1 MMTEERF
8 HEDES
13 RGHARMDYAEARKK
27 SHEMQQR
34 IEWLLELQEHP
45 EQLTD
50 EQFLDEPS
58 GKAERQQILADDE
71 MRQLV
76 KQLGFAKRAF
86 KHDALKNDIPDVDA
100 EWEKFAVSHADELTN
115 AARAEGKLACT
126 MPCKE
131 EEDESQLDAL
141 DEDEHK
147 SRFVIRL
154 ATHKI
159 LGRAKRQSRAAASF
173 IGVLLASGI
182 AFAAIQVVRNI
193 NTPKPQ
199 LPTTEQ
205 TTIEPVTSLSADTV
219 KADTIPI
226 EPYIFDNVP
235 LDSMLT
241 AIAAAYGVGVEFEN
255 DAARGLRFHFVWKR
269 EDSLDRVVEKLN
281 TFEAVNIGME
291 GKTLVVR

>member
-1 MMTEERF
+1 MTEERF

-34 IEWLLELQEHP
+34 IEWLLELQDHP

-50 EQFLDEPS
+50 EQL
-58 GKAERQQILADDE
+58 QQILADGE
-71 MRQLV
+71 MSQLV

-86 KHDALKNDIPDVDA
+86 KHDALKNDTPDVEG
-100 EWEKFAVSHADELTN
+100 EWEKFAASHAEELTN

-131 EEDESQLDAL
+131 EEDESQLEIL
-141 DEDEHK
+141 DEGEYK
-147 SRFVIRL
+147 PRL
-154 ATHKI
+154 
-159 LGRAKRQSRAAASF
+159 RAHLAPRKMAASF

-193 NTPKPQ
+193 STPKPQ
-199 LPTTEQ
+199 QPTTEQ
-205 TTIEPVTSLSADTV
+205 TTDIDPVTSLPADTV
-219 KADTIPI
+219 QADTISV
-226 EPYIFDNVP
+226 EPYIFNNVP

-241 AIAAAYGVGVEFEN
+241 AIATAHGVGVEFEN
-255 DAARGLRFHFVWKR
+255 EAARHLRFHFVWKR
-269 EDSLDRVVEKLN
+269 EDSLSRVVEKLN

-291 GKTLVVR
+291 DKTLVVR

>member
-1 MMTEERF
+1 MMTEE
-8 HEDES
+8 
-13 RGHARMDYAEARKK
+13 
-27 SHEMQQR
+27 QR

-50 EQFLDEPS
+50 EKL
-58 GKAERQQILADDE
+58 QQILADDE
-71 MRQLV
+71 IRQLV
-76 KQLGFAKRAF
+76 QQLGFAKRAF
-86 KHDALKNDIPDVDA
+86 KYDELKSDTPDVDG
-100 EWEKFAVSHADELTN
+100 EWEKFAASHANELTN

-131 EEDESQLDAL
+131 EEDDSQLDAL
-141 DEDEHK
+141 DERKRLRERLRVGDGTSGIHK
-147 SRFVIRL
+147 PRFVLHL

-159 LGRAKRQSRAAASF
+159 AASF

-193 NTPKPQ
+193 STTKPQ
-199 LPTTEQ
+199 LYTTEQ
-205 TTIEPVTSLSADTV
+205 TTDIEPVTSLPADTV

-226 EPYIFDNVP
+226 EPYIFNNAP

-241 AIAAAYGVGVEFEN
+241 TIATAHGVGVEFEN
-255 DAARGLRFHFVWKR
+255 DAARKLRFHFVWKR
-269 EDSLDRVVEKLN
+269 EDSLSRVVEKLN

-291 GKTLVVR
+291 DKTLVVR